1 MGARGVA
8 DGEVVAGVTKPRTST
23 DVENEVAGRGFAHR
37 WQGFGAVGGSL
48 LIIFVGMLVP
58 VLAAAPFYVLDHR
71 ARRREE
77 RELELER
84 DQP

>member
-1 MGARGVA
+1 M
-8 DGEVVAGVTKPRTST
+8 
-23 DVENEVAGRGFAHR
+23 
-37 WQGFGAVGGSL
+37 GGSL

-58 VLAAAPFYVLDHR
+58 VLAAAPFYILDHR

-77 RELELER
+77 LKREQ

>member
-8 DGEVVAGVTKPRTST
+8 YHEVVAAVTKTRGRA
-23 DVENEVAGRGFAHR
+23 DVVNGVAGRGFAHR
-37 WQGFGAVGGSL
+37 RQGFGAVGGSL

-58 VLAAAPFYVLDHR
+58 VLAAAPFYILDHR

-77 RELELER
+77 LKREQ